1 MSNKNGL
8 EKGNSGSSKTILVIV
23 TAITIFALIS
33 GAVFF
38 GYTAAKKPKE
48 ANLKLEEFL
57 VNLSDDGKAKYLKV
71 NMFLGSDGKNKDLQ
85 KELTAKV
92 PQIRDCINNTLRTKK
107 STDFTTEGEARLK
120 EEIIVKINETLS
132 NGKVADVYF
141 SSIIVQ

>member
-1 MSNKNGL
+1 MSNKNAL

-23 TAITIFALIS
+23 TVITIFALIS
-33 GAVFF
+33 GAVFV
-38 GYTAAKKPKE
+38 GYTASKKPKE
-48 ANLKLEEFL
+48 ATLKLEEFL
-57 VNLSDDGKAKYLKV
+57 VNLNDEGKAKYLKV